1 MAPASRMSSSQ
12 EVAATPVTSGRSEAV
27 VGEIEQFLQEVLTGL
42 EPDPGQAA
50 RRGAGR
56 PRVLP
61 ALALWGGLLVC
72 VLRGFSS
79 QLALWRLLSSGNFW
93 FSPRLPVTD
102 QAVYKRLAQ
111 DTDGP
116 LRRLFEQISAVL
128 TARLAPY
135 RDLTLAPF
143 ATDVVALDATTLDR
157 IARLLPALRPVPPG
171 DDRLLPGKLSC
182 AFDLRRQQFRRVQYQ
197 ADVRQ
202 NDKVAAPALLEGLA
216 RGTLLLA
223 DLGYFAFAWF
233 DALTEAGYWWISR
246 LRAKTSTVVLHTFYQ
261 DAHTFDGLVW
271 LGKHR
276 ADRAAHAVRLV
287 RFTVGGA
294 TFAYLTNVRDP
305 RVLPLGEIAR
315 LYARRWDLEL
325 AFKLIKRHLGLHLL
339 WSAKDVVI
347 LQQVWAVLI
356 IAQILQALR
365 LEIAGRAGVDPFDV
379 SLPLLVEYAPRYA
392 YEGRD
397 PVAVFVEHGRAL
409 GFIRPSRR
417 TAIRAPTLSPE
428 QLTPAP
434 PGLILL
440 RPPRHAHK
448 DCGPR
453 PAKQP
458 GK

>member
-1 MAPASRMSSSQ
+1 VASPA
-12 EVAATPVTSGRSEAV
+12 TSGPSEAV
-27 VGEIEQFLQEVLTGL
+27 VGEIEQFLQEVLTRL
-42 EPDPGQAA
+42 KPDPREAA

-79 QLALWRLLSSGNFW
+79 QLALWRLLTSGNVW
-93 FSPRLPVTD
+93 FSARFPVTD

-111 DTDGP
+111 GGAGP
-116 LRRLFEQISAVL
+116 LQGLFEQISAVL
-128 TARLAPY
+128 AARLAPY
-135 RDLTLAPF
+135 RDWTLASF
-143 ATDVVALDATTLDR
+143 AADVVALDATTLDQ
-157 IARLLPALRPVPPG
+157 IARRLPALRPVPPG

-182 AFDLRRQQFRRVQYQ
+182 AFDLRRQQFRQVQYC
-197 ADVRQ
+197 ADPHQ
-202 NDKVAAPALLEGLA
+202 NEKVTARALLAGLA
-216 RGTLLLA
+216 PGTLLLA

-233 DALTEAGYWWISR
+233 DALTDAGYWWISR
-246 LRAKTSTVVLHTFYQ
+246 LRAKTSTVVVHTFYQ

-271 LGKHR
+271 LGAHR

-287 RFTVGGA
+287 RFTVSGA
-294 TFAYLTNVRDP
+294 RFAYLTNVLDP
-305 RVLPLGEIAR
+305 TVLPLCEIAR

-339 WSAKDVVI
+339 WSAKDVVV

-365 LEIAGRAGVDPFDV
+365 LEIAGRAGVDPFEV
-379 SLPLLVEYAPRYA
+379 SLPLLVEYAPRFA

-397 PVAVFVEHGRAL
+397 PVAVFLEHGRAL

-417 TAIRAPTLSPE
+417 TVIRAPTVPPE
-428 QLTPAP
+428 QVIPAP
-434 PGLILL
+434 PGLVVL
-440 RPPRHAHK
+440 RPPRYAHK
-448 DCGPR
+448 NCGPR
-453 PAKQP
+453 PAKNS
-458 GK
+458 GN